1 MLLEMFKSKLHCATV
16 TEANLNYKGS
26 ITIDEDLL
34 DEAGILI
41 HEKVQV
47 VDINNGERF
56 ETYTIRGE
64 RGSKIICINGAA
76 ARKVQVGD
84 LVIIIAYAQMTP
96 AEAQA
101 YEPKVVV
108 LGEGN
113 EIDHIVEDPSFEER
127 IVKEPIIKVTK
138 RKEEYADA

>member
-16 TEANLNYKGS
+16 TEANLNYRGS
-26 ITIDEDLL
+26 ITIDENLL

-41 HEKVQV
+41 HEKVQI

-56 ETYTIRGE
+56 ETYAIRGK
-64 RGSKIICINGAA
+64 RGSKIVCINGAA

-96 AEAQA
+96 KEAQQNK
-101 YEPKVVV
+101 PKVVV
-108 LGEGN
+108 LKEGN
-113 EIDHIVEDPSFEER
+113 EIDHIMEDPSFEER
-127 IVKEPIIKVTK
+127 II
-138 RKEEYADA
+138 

>member
-1 MLLEMFKSKLHCATV
+1 MFLEMFKSKLHCATI

-34 DEAGILI
+34 DEAGILV

-64 RGSKIICINGAA
+64 RGSRIVCVNGAA

-84 LVIIIAYAQMTP
+84 SIIVIAYAYMSP
-96 AEAQA
+96 EEAQNIK
-101 YEPKVVV
+101 PKVIV
-108 LGEGN
+108 LGDDN
-113 EIDHIVEDPSFEER
+113 EIDHILADPSFEER
-127 IVKEPIIKVTK
+127 LP
-138 RKEEYADA
+138 

>member
-1 MLLEMFKSKLHCATV
+1 MFLEMFKSKLHCATI

-64 RGSKIICINGAA
+64 RGSRIVCVNGAA

-84 LVIIIAYAQMTP
+84 SIIVIAYAYMSP
-96 AEAQA
+96 EEAQNIK
-101 YEPKVVV
+101 PKVVV

-113 EIDHIVEDPSFEER
+113 AIDHIVADPSFEER
-127 IVKEPIIKVTK
+127 IV
-138 RKEEYADA
+138 

>member
-1 MLLEMFKSKLHCATV
+1 MFLEMFKSKLHCATI

-64 RGSKIICINGAA
+64 RGSRIVCVNGAA

-84 LVIIIAYAQMTP
+84 SIIIIAYAYMSP
-96 AEAQA
+96 EEAQNIK
-101 YEPKVVV
+101 PKVVV
-108 LGEGN
+108 LGAGN
-113 EIDHIVEDPSFEER
+113 EIDHIVADPSFEER
-127 IVKEPIIKVTK
+127 IIEGKNV
-138 RKEEYADA
+138 